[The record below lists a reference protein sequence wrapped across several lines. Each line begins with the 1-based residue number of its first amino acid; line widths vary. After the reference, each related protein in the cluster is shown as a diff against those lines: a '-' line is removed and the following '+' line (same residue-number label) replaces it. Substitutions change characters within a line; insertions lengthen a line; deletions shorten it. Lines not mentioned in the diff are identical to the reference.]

1 MCSSR
6 CTWACPHVG
15 FPIRTSPA
23 QTAAHTSP
31 ELFAVYRVLHR
42 HLTPKA
48 FTVRPCSFSTTLL
61 LRFRSSRSRVVFQ
74 HTSLPFVFAFAC
86 YALGKVLPVLVSNS
100 RRVHPH
106 RPRKLSLSARSDK
119 SCLCH
124 PSPLANPPLLI
135 PLVHKFP
142 TTPPPPQTNTTR
154 HLCRAAYHSRVPL
167 SMSSLLLFSSSDY
180 QTAQSAGSFVCTVS
194 VVINSQPRSALYAL
208 RLCLSSA

>member
-61 LRFRSSRSRVVFQ
+61 LRFRSSRLRVVFQ
-74 HTSLPFVFAFAC
+74 HVRYLSCLLLLAMH
-86 YALGKVLPVLVSNS
+86 LVRCCRSWCPTLVASTLTGPESFRS
-100 RRVHPH
+100 RRGLTTFSP
-106 RPRKLSLSARSDK
+106 L
-119 SCLCH
+119 
-124 PSPLANPPLLI
+124 SPLAAREPSLVNPARSSI
-135 PLVHKFP
+135 AHFP
-142 TTPPPPQTNTTR
+142 
-154 HLCRAAYHSRVPL
+154 
-167 SMSSLLLFSSSDY
+167 
-180 QTAQSAGSFVCTVS
+180 
-194 VVINSQPRSALYAL
+194 PRPTDKNDL
-208 RLCLSSA
+208 

>member
-23 QTAAHTSP
+23 QAAAHTSP

-74 HTSLPFVFAFAC
+74 HARYLSCLLLLAMH
-86 YALGKVLPVLVSNS
+86 LVRCCRSWCPT
-100 RRVHPH
+100 RVASTRTDPESF
-106 RPRKLSLSARSDK
+106 RPRRGLTKVAFVRPRRLRTLS
-119 SCLCH
+119 
-124 PSPLANPPLLI
+124 LLI
-135 PLVHKFP
+135 PLSATHRQKRPDIFVGPLTILAFP
-142 TTPPPPQTNTTR
+142 
-154 HLCRAAYHSRVPL
+154 
-167 SMSSLLLFSSSDY
+167 
-180 QTAQSAGSFVCTVS
+180 
-194 VVINSQPRSALYAL
+194 
-208 RLCLSSA
+208 